1 MIIRKTLSI
10 VNKEKNIY
18 IYYFF
23 SWSRGC
29 IHPFHTNQIGFP
41 GHIGIQLIYCIISTN
56 WSVQFGF
63 HTCVHLDSWAE
74 SKNKTLHSTEVKR
87 KNRLCCLMF
96 LAKHVVN
103 TTKFTVSMI
112 GTNWRAQFGLHVGV
126 RFELPG
132 PAKFPSDQKK
142 F

>member
-1 MIIRKTLSI
+1 
-10 VNKEKNIY
+10 
-18 IYYFF
+18 
-23 SWSRGC
+23 
-29 IHPFHTNQIGFP
+29 
-41 GHIGIQLIYCIISTN
+41 
-56 WSVQFGF
+56 
-63 HTCVHLDSWAE
+63 
-74 SKNKTLHSTEVKR
+74 
-87 KNRLCCLMF
+87 MF

-142 F
+142 FQFLTKPVVNTTTIYSSTQQIL

>member
-1 MIIRKTLSI
+1 
-10 VNKEKNIY
+10 
-18 IYYFF
+18 
-23 SWSRGC
+23 
-29 IHPFHTNQIGFP
+29 
-41 GHIGIQLIYCIISTN
+41 
-56 WSVQFGF
+56 
-63 HTCVHLDSWAE
+63 
-74 SKNKTLHSTEVKR
+74 
-87 KNRLCCLMF
+87 MF

-112 GTNWRAQFGLHVGV
+112 GTNWRAQFRLHVGV